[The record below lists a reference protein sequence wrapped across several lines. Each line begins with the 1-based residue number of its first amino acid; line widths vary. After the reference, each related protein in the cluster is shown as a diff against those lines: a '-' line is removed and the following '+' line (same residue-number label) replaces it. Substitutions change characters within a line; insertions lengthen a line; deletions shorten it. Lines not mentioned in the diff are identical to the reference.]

1 VGWRVRQ
8 RRVKSKSFV
17 LFCEGSG
24 EGKEMIETIRLFP
37 TVQASGYPDKHDLAQ
52 AKLEKQHEVNKTLE
66 VAKQKQT
73 ELQDIGF
80 EIYCKKVV
88 QNRLRMEIFQNRK
101 LDIYV

>member
-1 VGWRVRQ
+1 
-8 RRVKSKSFV
+8 
-17 LFCEGSG
+17 
-24 EGKEMIETIRLFP
+24 MIETIRLFP

-66 VAKQKQT
+66 VSKQKQT

-88 QNRLRMEIFQNRK
+88 Q
-101 LDIYV
+101 

>member
-1 VGWRVRQ
+1 
-8 RRVKSKSFV
+8 
-17 LFCEGSG
+17 
-24 EGKEMIETIRLFP
+24 MIESIKLFP

-73 ELQDIGF
+73 ALQDIGF

-88 QNRLRMEIFQNRK
+88 QERLRMEIFTNRK
-101 LDIYV
+101 VDILV

>member
-1 VGWRVRQ
+1 
-8 RRVKSKSFV
+8 
-17 LFCEGSG
+17 
-24 EGKEMIETIRLFP
+24 MIETIRLFP
-37 TVQASGYPDKHDLAQ
+37 TVQAAGSPDKHDLAQ

-73 ELQDIGF
+73 ALQDIGF

-88 QNRLRMEIFQNRK
+88 QERLRMEIFTNRK